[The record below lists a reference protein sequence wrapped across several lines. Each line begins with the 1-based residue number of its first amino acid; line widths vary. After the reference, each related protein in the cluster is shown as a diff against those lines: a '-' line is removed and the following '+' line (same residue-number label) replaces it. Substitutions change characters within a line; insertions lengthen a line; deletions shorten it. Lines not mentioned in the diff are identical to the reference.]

1 MAITAIDLTLCV
13 GCGMC
18 ENHCPMDVIRFDPAV
33 GVPHITY
40 PQDCMLCKLCALKC
54 PAKAITVTPEKKYD
68 RFLAW
73 G

>member
-1 MAITAIDLTLCV
+1 MAITAIDLAACV

-18 ENHCPMDVIRFDPAV
+18 ENHCPMDVIRFDAAAR
-33 GVPHITY
+33 VPHITY
-40 PQDCMLCKLCALKC
+40 PQHCMLCQLCAAKC
-54 PAKAITVTPEKKYD
+54 PAKAITVTPEQKHD